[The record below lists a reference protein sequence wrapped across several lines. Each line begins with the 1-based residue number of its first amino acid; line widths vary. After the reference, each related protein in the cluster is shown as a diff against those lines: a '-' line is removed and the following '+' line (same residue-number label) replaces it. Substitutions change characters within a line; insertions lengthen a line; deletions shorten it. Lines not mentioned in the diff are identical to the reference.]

1 MSSANLGWQ
10 ALWTLLPVGALYG
23 VVSVLVFRRFCD
35 AAVVRRSV
43 NRMWA
48 HAMELGLFL
57 DSPGLVLRAQRDL
70 LRENVRLLRRVIVPS
85 GILALLFACL
95 FPLQN
100 SIYGRAPLPVGE
112 PSVVTI
118 QMKDAGM
125 PRVQLEAPAGILVE
139 TPGVTVLHDRQIS
152 WRVRPMQPT
161 SEDLKFRV
169 KDRVLTAGM
178 YTFFWRDP
186 EVRSIDIRYPEAT
199 IGSLPWLAW
208 FVVSSSVSAVMFG
221 LCWKR

>member
-1 MSSANLGWQ
+1 MSSADLGWQ
-10 ALWTLLPVGALYG
+10 ALWTLLPMGALYG

-35 AAVVRRSV
+35 AASVRRSV
-43 NRMWA
+43 HRMWA
-48 HAMELGLFL
+48 HVMELSLFL
-57 DSPGLVLRAQRDL
+57 DSPALVLRAQRDL
-70 LRENVRLLRRVIVPS
+70 LRENVRLLRWVIVPS
-85 GILALLFACL
+85 GILAVLFACL

-100 SIYGRAPLPVGE
+100 AIYGRAPLPVGE

-125 PRVQLEAPAGILVE
+125 SSVQLEAPAGILVE
-139 TPGVTVLHDRQIS
+139 TPGVRVVHDRQIS

-169 KDRVLTAGM
+169 KNRVLTAGM

-186 EVRSIDIRYPEAT
+186 EVRSIDIRYPEAS
-199 IGSLPWLAW
+199 IGSLPWLEW
-208 FVVSSSVSAVMFG
+208 FVISSSVSAVMFG
-221 LCWKR
+221 LCSKR

>member
-1 MSSANLGWQ
+1 MSSADLGWQ

-23 VVSVLVFRRFCD
+23 AVSVLVFRRFCD
-35 AAVVRRSV
+35 AVSVRRSV

-48 HAMELGLFL
+48 HVMEFSLFL
-57 DSPGLVLRAQRDL
+57 DSPGLVLRVQRDL
-70 LRENVRLLRRVIVPS
+70 LQENVRLLRWVIVPS

-95 FPLQN
+95 YPLQN
-100 SIYGRAPLPVGE
+100 AIYGRAPLPVGE
-112 PSVVTI
+112 PSVVTV
-118 QMKDAGM
+118 QMKDAAM
-125 PRVQLEAPAGILVE
+125 PRVQLEAPAGMLVE
-139 TPGVTVLHDRQIS
+139 TPGVRVVHDRQIS
-152 WRVRPMQPT
+152 WRVRPMQST

-169 KDRVLTAGM
+169 KDRMLTAGM

-186 EVRSIDIRYPEAT
+186 DVRSIDIRYPEAT

-208 FVVSSSVSAVMFG
+208 FVISSSISAAMFG